1 MVAFAIEGRE
11 VNIFTSTKRAFT
23 LHHRTYR
30 SPKRCS
36 ADSSRL
42 IKISDFLIVDYT
54 KLATYEA
61 I

>member
-11 VNIFTSTKRAFT
+11 VNILTSTKRAFT
-23 LHHRTYR
+23 TSQNIQVSKKMFRI
-30 SPKRCS
+30 
-36 ADSSRL
+36 SSRL